1 MRSRWRSSG
10 DGTADLHPQGRS
22 AAEDGGSRASWLAR
36 NARQRR
42 GRRSAEPLQ
51 GTRPGRRQTR
61 RKERPP
67 GRLRAQS
74 PRRERRRIS
83 NATGRERLPP
93 DPACHN
99 EQGRHSAEARH
110 ERLPR
115 ESAARPWGQE
125 RTGKA
130 GRVRDAVHR
139 IPRRL
144 EQTAAV
150 YGALFARREA
160 ISESGALNRPRRNSG
175 GTTASTASSFSLGS
189 MRR

>member
-51 GTRPGRRQTR
+51 GQGRPAPD
-61 RKERPP
+61 PP
-67 GRLRAQS
+67 QRETAGVAPAQS
-74 PRRERRRIS
+74 PQRERRRIS

-93 DPACHN
+93 NPACHN

-115 ESAARPWGQE
+115 EAPLGYRLPHS
-125 RTGKA
+125 
-130 GRVRDAVHR
+130 VRQKRGDQR
-139 IPRRL
+139 IWRL
-144 EQTAAV
+144 EPTAAQ
-150 YGALFARREA
+150 LRRDNGFNCFQLLAGIHAE
-160 ISESGALNRPRRNSG
+160 ID
-175 GTTASTASSFSLGS
+175 LGS
-189 MRR
+189 ADIGMPKP